1 MNYFHFTCNIF
12 LVIFF
17 NLIRYMA
24 LYSEKQ
30 ILILCAKQ
38 FNIII
43 FKHIHSYETRLWKN
57 LGNHFIAIGYKN
69 LSFSLDT
76 YTFKLLMKYVLMFLI
91 TGFYRIRS
99 PLITL
104 TSNSSD
110 CYIYLHARIHL
121 WILLYTAFST

>member
-1 MNYFHFTCNIF
+1 
-12 LVIFF
+12 
-17 NLIRYMA
+17 MA

-30 ILILCAKQ
+30 ILILCAISSHTKLD
-38 FNIII
+38 
-43 FKHIHSYETRLWKN
+43 YEKN

-76 YTFKLLMKYVLMFLI
+76 YTFKLQMKYVLMFLI

-104 TSNSSD
+104 TSNSRD
-110 CYIYLHARIHL
+110 CCIYLHAQIHL
-121 WILLYTAFST
+121 